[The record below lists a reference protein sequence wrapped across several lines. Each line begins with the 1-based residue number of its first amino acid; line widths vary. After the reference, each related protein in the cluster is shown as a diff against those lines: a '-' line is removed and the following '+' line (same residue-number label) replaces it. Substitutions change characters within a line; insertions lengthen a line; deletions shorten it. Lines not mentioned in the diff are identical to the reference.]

1 MPQQRLIKI
10 SICLLKEKALTSVGP
25 SIIGGPQ
32 SPAPGPSPLPWDS
45 KFLTTWPKGLHGFL
59 GGRGAARFQAEIPQL
74 FICFVQERASQ
85 FILLR
90 TISPLF
96 NGIKFNKRSSSGN
109 SGG

>member
-1 MPQQRLIKI
+1 M
-10 SICLLKEKALTSVGP
+10 SVGP

-32 SPAPGPSPLPWDS
+32 SPAPGLSPLPWNS
-45 KFLTTWPKGLHGFL
+45 NFLTTWPKGLHGFL
-59 GGRGAARFQAEIPQL
+59 RGCSQVPGRNSPAAHL
-74 FICFVQERASQ
+74 FCSDEQERASQ

-109 SGG
+109 SAG